1 MIFSY
6 YPSLQSVRWPD
17 GGLPTDELLGGGLR
31 PHVELFRGP
40 IHGGWNPQAHL
51 HHFPNI
57 HCLQV
62 PQGRFYQTV
71 YFLITKFIH
80 IYIYIYI
87 YIYVYIYNIYIYMD
101 KLLYICD
108 PTRDLVTLRRNFE

>member
-6 YPSLQSVRWPD
+6 DHSLQSVRWSD
-17 GGLPTDELLGGGLR
+17 GGFPTDEFLGGGLR
-31 PHVELFRGP
+31 PHVELFWCP

-80 IYIYIYI
+80 
-87 YIYVYIYNIYIYMD
+87 
-101 KLLYICD
+101 LYICIYISIH
-108 PTRDLVTLRRNFE
+108 VCVCMYVCMYVCM